1 MKNTL
6 SSLLLAL
13 LSYPAIAQD
22 SARNYTLLNI
32 EAGASLVGV
41 GGIYGAGGSSS
52 KSINDGIAVSPTLIL
67 RGARI
72 FKRGWG
78 VGLRAE
84 VASWS
89 SKSEVTVT
97 DANANPVGTSKFTF
111 YYAAPAI
118 SIAPEVSKI
127 LLHGRNELSLGAYI
141 GVVFSTHKE
150 GYFAPISG
158 PAINSVYSPPSTGLQ
173 YGAEVQYRYWIK
185 PRFAISAST
194 GFQRNSP
201 RYNDRKPYGFNLN
214 TVPVTVGISFRLY
227 QRRRLQKVTLNHRI

>member
-13 LSYPAIAQD
+13 LSYPAMAQD

-41 GGIYGAGGSSS
+41 GGIYPASGPGGQAL
-52 KSINDGIAVSPTLIL
+52 NDGISVNPTLIL

-72 FKRGWG
+72 FKKGWG
-78 VGLRAE
+78 VGLRG
-84 VASWS
+84 
-89 SKSEVTVT
+89 EVTSWASTSDVT
-97 DANANPVGTSKFTF
+97 YADDNANPIGTTKLTY

-150 GYFAPISG
+150 EFPTSIFGG
-158 PAINSVYSPPSTGLQ
+158 VPATSSVYYPPSTGLQ

-185 PRFAISAST
+185 PRVAISAST

-201 RYNDRKPYGFNLN
+201 RLNDRKPYGLNLN
-214 TVPVTVGISFRLY
+214 TVPVTVGISFRL
-227 QRRRLQKVTLNHRI
+227 